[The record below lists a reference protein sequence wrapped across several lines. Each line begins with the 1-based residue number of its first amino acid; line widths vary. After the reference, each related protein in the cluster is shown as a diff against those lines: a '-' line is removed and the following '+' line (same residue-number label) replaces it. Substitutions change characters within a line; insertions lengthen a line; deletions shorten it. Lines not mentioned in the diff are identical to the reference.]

1 VIEQTHQ
8 LGSAVWSEQDS
19 EKFIDLGRYFV
30 PDREE
35 QLRIICDLV
44 PPALGS
50 HHVVDLCGGEGFLS
64 KALAE
69 RHPRRWVHIFDGSSA
84 MLKRATRLLTP
95 YESRIDVQ
103 VFDLAATDWRKFPWP
118 VHAAVSS
125 LAIHHLDDRQKQ
137 ILFRD
142 VAKTLTPGGAFLIA
156 DLVRPTT
163 TLGVGVAAQL
173 WDQAV
178 QKRALVLDGDLKAF
192 EHFKGTHWNMYSDPE
207 PDPIDKPSPLL
218 DQLKWLEDAGLVDVD
233 VFWMNAGHVIFGG
246 FRA

>member
-1 VIEQTHQ
+1 MSEQAHQ

-44 PPALGS
+44 PPVSGS
-50 HHVVDLCGGEGFLS
+50 HHVVDLCGGEGLLS
-64 KALAE
+64 KALVE
-69 RHPRRWVHIFDGSSA
+69 RDPRRRVHIFDGSPA
-84 MLKRATRLLTP
+84 MLERAARLLTP
-95 YESRIDVQ
+95 YKNRIDVQ
-103 VFDLAATDWRKFPWP
+103 VFDLTATDWREFPWP

-142 VAKTLTPGGAFLIA
+142 VVKTLTPGGAFLIA
-156 DLVRPTT
+156 DVVQPTT
-163 TLGVGVAAQL
+163 RFGVGVAARL

-178 QKRALVLDGDLKAF
+178 EKRALVLDGDLKAF
-192 EHFKGTHWNMYSDPE
+192 EHFKETHWNMYSDPE

-218 DQLKWLEDAGLVDVD
+218 HQLKWLEEAGLIDVD
-233 VFWMNAGHVIFGG
+233 VFWMNAGHAIFGG